1 MLGAYKGPFSEV
13 SLFSVRLEVYSQGQD
28 LGSGTGFFYLPPA
41 SDTLYLVTNYHVVT
55 ASDPGTPDVLM
66 KGIKARPEEIRY
78 RLLSRP
84 DLALVTGSIDLTA
97 ITFLE
102 HPRRADGVDIAA
114 VPVTPPSD
122 GLFLTQGSLGL
133 VEDIEL
139 MVGGELFIV
148 GFPFGI
154 GAGDF
159 LPIWKRG
166 TIASEPNF
174 QPNGLNMFYIDATTK
189 PGMSGS
195 PVFAAESRDFLKLDD
210 EASRAFAEW
219 ERGEREPMD
228 VIKLLQGKEPPAVR
242 KRELRLVGVYS
253 GRLTTHRGEDT
264 QVGIVW
270 KRELLDEMFQGK

>member
-1 MLGAYKGPFSEV
+1 MFGSYKGPFSEP
-13 SLFSVRLEVYSQGQD
+13 SLFSLRLEASAQGRD
-28 LGSGTGFFYLPPA
+28 LGSGTGFFYLPPK
-41 SDTLYLVTNYHVVT
+41 SDKLYLVTNYHVLT
-55 ASDPGTPDVLM
+55 SSDPRTPDILIHGVT
-66 KGIKARPEEIRY
+66 ARPEEIRY

-84 DLALVTGSIDLTA
+84 NLELVTGSVDLTS
-97 ITFLE
+97 TTLFE

-114 VPVTPPSD
+114 VAVTPPSS

-139 MVGGELFIV
+139 TVGGELFIV

-174 QPNGLNMFYIDATTK
+174 QPNGLDMFYIDATTK

-210 EASRAFAEW
+210 EASKAFAEW

-228 VIKLLQGKEPPAVR
+228 VIELLHRKEPPAVR
-242 KRELRLVGVYS
+242 KRDLRLVGVYS
-253 GRLTTHRGEDT
+253 GRLTTQGGDDT

-270 KRELLDEMFQGK
+270 KRELLDAIFHAK